1 MVKKKIKKVIIVKRP
16 KAPKFDLSFKKTE
29 ENTKI
34 IVAIESLK
42 ANAGWQ
48 FLVQI
53 FNENLKFIANRIIS
67 KVSETGKELTNEEV
81 DILRFKY
88 EYLNEI
94 MNKPDKFLKEL
105 RRTDE
110 TEEDLDPYQK

>member
-1 MVKKKIKKVIIVKRP
+1 MAKKKLKTIIVKRP
-16 KAPKFDLSFKKTE
+16 KAPKFDLSFRKTE

-48 FLVQI
+48 FLVQV
-53 FNENLKFIANRIIS
+53 FNENLKFLADRIIS
-67 KVSETGKELTNEEV
+67 KTSETGKELTNEEV
-81 DILRFKY
+81 DIMRFKY

-94 MNKPDKFLKEL
+94 MNKPDKFIKEL
-105 RRTDE
+105 TRTDQID
-110 TEEDLDPYQK
+110 EDLDPYQK

>member
-1 MVKKKIKKVIIVKRP
+1 MAKKKIKKVIIVKRP

-42 ANAGWQ
+42 ANTGWQ
-48 FLVQI
+48 FLVQV
-53 FNENLKFIANRIIS
+53 FNENMKVLADNIIS
-67 KVSETGKELTNEEV
+67 KKEEGKDLTNEEV

-94 MNKPDKFLKEL
+94 MNKPDKFLKQL
-105 RRTDE
+105 TRTDE
-110 TEEDLDPYQK
+110 REEDLDPYQK

>member
-1 MVKKKIKKVIIVKRP
+1 MAKKKLKTIIVKRP
-16 KAPKFDLSFKKTE
+16 KAPKFDLSFRKTE

-48 FLVQI
+48 FLVQV
-53 FNENLKFIANRIIS
+53 FNENLKFLADRIIS
-67 KVSETGKELTNEEV
+67 KISETGKELTNEEV
-81 DILRFKY
+81 DIMRFKY

-94 MNKPDKFLKEL
+94 MNKPDKFIKEL
-105 RRTDE
+105 TRTDQID
-110 TEEDLDPYQK
+110 EDLDPYQK

>member
-1 MVKKKIKKVIIVKRP
+1 MAKKKLKTVIVKRP
-16 KAPKFDLSFKKTE
+16 KAPKFDLSFRKTE

-48 FLVQI
+48 FLVQV
-53 FNENLKFIANRIIS
+53 FNENLKFIADRIIT
-67 KVSETGKELTNEEV
+67 KTSENGTELTNEQV

-105 RRTDE
+105 TRTDQP
-110 TEEDLDPYQK
+110 EEDNDPYYKS